1 MRICSKANSN
11 FDEVCQ
17 ASSTVPAVSWEPY
30 AYDRLK
36 ALGELRVTPS
46 GQEYA
51 RQGATRDGRSC
62 LLCEASLKRLQPAC
76 VLAPGFIVT
85 SRGCHMCVSLA
96 WHVMLNVILYDIL
109 HMTASVSNLSIGT
122 GCGSGSLHSSGM
134 HVSAAAVSLVIPT
147 NKQVYRLSLAQ

>member
-1 MRICSKANSN
+1 MRICSKADSN

-17 ASSTVPAVSWEPY
+17 ASSTVPAVTWEPY

-36 ALGELRVTPS
+36 ALGELRVTQA

-51 RQGATRDGRSC
+51 RQGAIRDGRSC
-62 LLCEASLKRLQPAC
+62 LLCEASLERLQPAC
-76 VLAPGFIVT
+76 VLAPGFMVT

-109 HMTASVSNLSIGT
+109 HMTASVSNLSIKG
-122 GCGSGSLHSSGM
+122 LDYFKPDRM
-134 HVSAAAVSLVIPT
+134 REWQFA
-147 NKQVYRLSLAQ
+147 